1 MARERHL
8 TKAPITEA
16 LIDIR
21 VKLPADKQNPTLI
34 KALTTE
40 IQKQFPGQFPE
51 EKELRDLQMMFE
63 VGPPQRQETK
73 SSHVGYRYD
82 SKDGKRV
89 IQAKLDGFTFSWLK
103 PYETWEVLRE
113 DAHAAWQVYRDLMK
127 PEAITRIATRFINQI
142 EIPEPLTDF
151 DDYLTAAPVIPKAL
165 PQAYSSF
172 LTRMA
177 IPDQINQV
185 MIIITQTFQQ
195 GVTPKVIPVVIDID
209 VFMEKLFENQA
220 ESWDTMAWD
229 KIDSL
234 RAIKNRVFFESIT
247 ETTAELLE

>member
-21 VKLPADKQNPTLI
+21 VKLPPDKQDLTLI
-34 KALTTE
+34 KTFTLE
-40 IQKQFPGQFPE
+40 MQKQFPGQFPE
-51 EKELRDLQMMFE
+51 EKELRDVQMMFE
-63 VGPPQRQETK
+63 VGPHPRQETK

-89 IQAKLDGFTFSWLK
+89 IQIKLDGFTFSWLK
-103 PYETWEVLRE
+103 PYANWEVLRR
-113 DAHAAWQVYRDLMK
+113 DAYAAWGVYRDLMK

-142 EIPEPLTDF
+142 EIPGPMVDF
-151 DDYLTAAPVIPKAL
+151 DVYLTAAPAIPKTL

-177 IPDQINQV
+177 IPDEKNQV
-185 MIIITQTFQQ
+185 MIIITQSFQP
-195 GVTPKVIPVVIDID
+195 GVNPTAIPVVIDID
-209 VFMEKLFENQA
+209 VFMEKLFESQT

-229 KIDSL
+229 RIDSL

-247 ETTAELLE
+247 ETTAGLLE

>member
-1 MARERHL
+1 MAKERHL

-21 VKLPADKQNPTLI
+21 VKLPPDKQDL
-34 KALTTE
+34 ALFKTFTQQM
-40 IQKQFPGQFPE
+40 QKQFPGQFPE
-51 EKELRDLQMMFE
+51 EKELRDVQMLFE
-63 VGPPQRQETK
+63 VGPPQRQEAK
-73 SSHVGYRYD
+73 SSHIGYRYD

-89 IQAKLDGFTFSWLK
+89 IQTKLDGFTFSWLK

-113 DAHAAWQVYRDLMK
+113 DAYAAWQVYRDLMK

-142 EIPEPLTDF
+142 EIPGPLIDF
-151 DDYLTAAPVIPKAL
+151 DDYLTAAPIIPKAL

-177 IPDQINQV
+177 IPDESNQV
-185 MIIITQTFQQ
+185 MIIITQAFQQ
-195 GVTPKVIPVVIDID
+195 GVNTKLIPVVIDID
-209 VFMEKLFENQA
+209 VFMEKLFENQGG
-220 ESWDTMAWD
+220 SWDTMAWD
-229 KIDSL
+229 KLDSL

-247 ETTAELLE
+247 ETTAGMLE